1 MSRAREASG
10 SVGRVYA
17 EALFAVAKEGNAVVE
32 ILGDIVEVERVFGD
46 NARFATLIESPK
58 VTRDEAAKMI
68 RGAFEGKIA
77 KPVLNLLL
85 VLLKRGRQR
94 AIPEVAEAFR
104 ALVDADRRQRRVAI
118 TTATPIEPAH
128 AEKLASTLAQKI
140 GLRVL
145 LETAV
150 DPALLG
156 GAVARVGDTVIDGS
170 LRTGLSLLARKMKE
184 ETNQKPAA

>member
-1 MSRAREASG
+1 MSRGSVASG
-10 SVGRVYA
+10 GVGRVYA
-17 EALFAVAKEGNAVVE
+17 EALFAVAKEANAVDE
-32 ILGDIVEVERVFGD
+32 ILDDLAEVERVFGD
-46 NARFATLIESPK
+46 NAKFETLIESPK
-58 VTRDEAAKMI
+58 VTREDAERML
-68 RGAFEGKIA
+68 RGAFEGQIA

-94 AIPEVAEAFR
+94 AVPQVSQAFR

-118 TTATPIEPAH
+118 TTAKPIETAH
-128 AEKLASTLAQKI
+128 VEKLAHTLAQKT
-140 GLRVL
+140 GQRVL

-170 LRTGLSLLARKMKE
+170 LRTGLALLARKMKE
-184 ETNQKPAA
+184 ETNHKTG

>member
-1 MSRAREASG
+1 VSRASVAVS

-17 EALFAVAKEGNAVVE
+17 EALFEVAKEANAVDE
-32 ILGDIVEVERVFGD
+32 IQDDLAEVERVFGD
-46 NARFATLIESPK
+46 NAKFETLIESPK
-58 VTRDEAAKMI
+58 VTREEAERMI
-68 RGAFEGKIA
+68 RGAFAAQIT

-94 AIPEVAEAFR
+94 AVPEVAEAFR

-118 TTATPIEPAH
+118 TTAKPIEPAH
-128 AEKLASTLAQKI
+128 AEKLASTLTQKT

-170 LRTGLSLLARKMKE
+170 LRTGLTLLARRMKE
-184 ETNQKPAA
+184 EAN

>member
-1 MSRAREASG
+1 VSRAVASG
-10 SVGRVYA
+10 GVGRVYA
-17 EALFAVAKEGNAVVE
+17 EALFAVAKETNAVDAVLE
-32 ILGDIVEVERVFGD
+32 DLAEVERVFVD
-46 NARFATLIESPK
+46 NAKFETLIESPK
-58 VTRDEAAKMI
+58 VTREDAERML
-68 RGAFEGKIA
+68 RSAFEGQIA

-94 AIPEVAEAFR
+94 AVPQVAEAFR

-118 TTATPIEPAH
+118 TTAKPIEPAH
-128 AEKLASTLAQKI
+128 VEKLAHTLSQKT
-140 GLRVL
+140 GQRVL

-170 LRTGLSLLARKMKE
+170 LRTGLALLARKMKE
-184 ETNQKPAA
+184 ETNHKTG